1 MKRIVHDFIWG
12 SVQFS
17 LSLRT
22 MLLNSQ
28 IRKYFFKEINDLICD
43 QVSEVRYMYSQ
54 DYSQERTQVQK
65 KKKIPRV
72 TNMAGNGL
80 CSLELARSQS
90 VWQLTCD

>member
-65 KKKIPRV
+65 KKNTKSNKYGGQWFMQFGI
-72 TNMAGNGL
+72 G
-80 CSLELARSQS
+80 
-90 VWQLTCD
+90 

>member
-43 QVSEVRYMYSQ
+43 QVSEVQYMYSQ
-54 DYSQERTQVQK
+54 DYS
-65 KKKIPRV
+65 
-72 TNMAGNGL
+72 
-80 CSLELARSQS
+80 
-90 VWQLTCD
+90 